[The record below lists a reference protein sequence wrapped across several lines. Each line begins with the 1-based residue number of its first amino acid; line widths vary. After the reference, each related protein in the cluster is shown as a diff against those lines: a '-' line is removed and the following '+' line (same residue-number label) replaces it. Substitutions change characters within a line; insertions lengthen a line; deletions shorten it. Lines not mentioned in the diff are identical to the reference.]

1 MFFFKKKTIK
11 YTYKQRNA
19 TNGYCEVFNMNL
31 KIWFDIT
38 SKCMADFC
46 FIVSVVAAIFSER
59 LEFFQKD
66 FSLWF
71 LPFL

>member
-1 MFFFKKKTIK
+1 MQQMGI
-11 YTYKQRNA
+11 
-19 TNGYCEVFNMNL
+19 V